1 MQQMERGGV
10 CAIHSVD
17 RFALGVPTLAVAA
30 DYFRAFGLQ
39 VTPLDDRLQLRTHHD
54 SHVWAEVL
62 VASDGRK
69 RLEYLSLGAYAHD
82 LDGLRSGAL
91 AAGAQEAAA
100 HPACAQPDGFWI
112 RDPDGNLLQIAAREK
127 CTPRASARGQAPAIV
142 YARNAEGASVAP
154 LRAPPEVKPLRLSH
168 VLLFST
174 DVLRATEF
182 YAKALGLRLSDKS
195 ADIVAFMHGA
205 HASDHHLLAFFKSPG
220 PGLHHTS
227 WLVESLDAVGLGME
241 QMLAAGYREGWGVGR
256 HVIGSNFFYYVRDPW
271 GSFSEYAFDIDF
283 VGADCHWSARDYPPE
298 SALYFWG
305 PEVPGYFALNTELE
319 GAGCVLEAEDGAQA
333 QHRPGEAR

>member
-1 MQQMERGGV
+1 MQQMVKGGV

-17 RFALGVPTLAVAA
+17 RFVLGVPALAAAA
-30 DYFRAFGLQ
+30 DFFGAFGLR

-54 SHVWAEVL
+54 SHVWADVL
-62 VASDGRK
+62 VASGGRK
-69 RLEYLSLGAYAHD
+69 RLEYLSLGAYACD
-82 LDGLRSGAL
+82 LDGLRSMAL

-100 HPACAQPDGFWI
+100 HPACMQPDGFWI

-127 CTPRASARGQAPAIV
+127 CTPRASARGQAAPIV
-142 YARNAEGASVAP
+142 YAHNPAGASIAP
-154 LRAPPEVKPLRLSH
+154 LRAPPEVKPRRLSH

-182 YAKALGLRLSDKS
+182 YANALGLRLSDKS

-205 HASDHHLLAFFKSPG
+205 HASDHHLLAFFKSSA

-227 WLVESLDAVGLGME
+227 WLVESLDEVGLGME

-256 HVIGSNFFYYVRDPW
+256 HVIGSNFFYYARDPW

-283 VGADCHWSARDYPPE
+283 VEADGDWPARDYPPD

-305 PEVPGYFALNTELE
+305 PEVPGYFALNTEIEVLGCTSAIDAGVRAQRCQ
-319 GAGCVLEAEDGAQA
+319 GAAG
-333 QHRPGEAR
+333 